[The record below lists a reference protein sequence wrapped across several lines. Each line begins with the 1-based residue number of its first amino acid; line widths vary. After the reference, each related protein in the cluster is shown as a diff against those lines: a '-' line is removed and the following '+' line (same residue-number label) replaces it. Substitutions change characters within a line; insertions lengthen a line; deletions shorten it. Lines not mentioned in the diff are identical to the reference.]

1 MEPIFKK
8 GERVK
13 IDAFDDIAIVI
24 EIVERPSEYATR
36 YKYLVE
42 FKKKGFFGEK
52 VRTEWIFEGM
62 LDKFL

>member
-1 MEPIFKK
+1 MKPIFGK

-13 IDAFDDIAIVI
+13 TDFFDDVGVVI
-24 EIVERPSEYATR
+24 EIVERPPEYATR

-42 FKKKGFFGEK
+42 FKKKGWFGEK
-52 VRTEWIFEGM
+52 VRTEWIYEGM

>member
-1 MEPIFKK
+1 MEPIFGK

-13 IDAFDDIAIVI
+13 TDSFDDVGVVI
-24 EIVERPSEYATR
+24 EIVERPPEYETR

-42 FKKKGFFGEK
+42 FKKKGWFGEK
-52 VRTEWIFEGM
+52 VRTEWIYEGM

>member
-1 MEPIFKK
+1 MEPIFGK

-13 IDAFDDIAIVI
+13 TDSFDDIGIVI
-24 EIVERPSEYATR
+24 EIVERPPEYATR

-42 FKKKGFFGEK
+42 FKKKGWFGEK
-52 VRTEWIFEGM
+52 IRTEWIYEGM